1 MTGFIRIAG
10 VLGGLGPVATV
21 DFMQRVIDLT
31 PVECEQDH
39 VHMLVDQNPSVPNR
53 QDAIMHGGESPAAAL
68 AAMAL
73 RLQKSGADFLVM
85 PCNTAHAFEDD
96 IINAT
101 EIPFVSIVE
110 AAMDELPAT
119 CKRVGILETPACRK
133 ARLYQREFANSDR
146 ILESL
151 GEAQCKELMRVV
163 YEVKSGRLGSEQRSE
178 IKSLV
183 AALLA
188 RGVEAIIVACTEIPL
203 ILKSEDAS
211 VPLISTTDALARKT
225 IAIAR
230 GEQPLPAAK

>member
-85 PCNTAHAFEDD
+85 PCNTAH
-96 IINAT
+96 
-101 EIPFVSIVE
+101 
-110 AAMDELPAT
+110 
-119 CKRVGILETPACRK
+119 
-133 ARLYQREFANSDR
+133 
-146 ILESL
+146 
-151 GEAQCKELMRVV
+151 
-163 YEVKSGRLGSEQRSE
+163 
-178 IKSLV
+178 
-183 AALLA
+183 
-188 RGVEAIIVACTEIPL
+188 
-203 ILKSEDAS
+203 
-211 VPLISTTDALARKT
+211 
-225 IAIAR
+225 
-230 GEQPLPAAK
+230 